1 MSADY
6 REAGMLNTIFAA
18 ERNALNEGRL
28 NDFVA
33 ENYNYSEDY
42 WKLIE
47 KEVNGKR
54 VFYLQD
60 DGDKNLKDSNN
71 KLIKEYNKYFDV
83 FKDLYGLTDNEIAE
97 LKSNY
102 QKNMEYYH
110 SAGNFIYDRPIMNM
124 NALQMIEQLRNSGN
138 SYAISNRALQDSKYE
153 YELLSETPEETKAFY
168 NAYAADLIRS
178 ITDIAS
184 VGLGLPY
191 VAYKGFQMSYG
202 LANVGIDLYEGSST
216 FGFGNYLNSKVLS
229 YEDYYANNQAQARG
243 QIASMVTM
251 TAATSIVASVVAEI
265 QLMKASQLSQM
276 TISKVDDLY
285 PAWNDN
291 VIRSQLGWTDSFD
304 STISLNSWNEFQKAT
319 KGIFHNRA
327 DAANFYQQLK
337 DSNFNIYSYTDDVT
351 AELIQKSQ
359 LGIKDPNFVLYLTPN
374 GNMTPI
380 QAGIELALPRYNT
393 ATSLFET
400 SFSNLDYSKILL
412 MRRVTGNVYMQGGGG
427 YEILYNG
434 WIPLDKIL
442 RLR

>member
-243 QIASMVTM
+243 QLASLITM
-251 TAATSIVASVVAEI
+251 TAATSIAASVVAEI
-265 QLMKASQLSQM
+265 QLAKLNQM
-276 TISKVDDLY
+276 YINSYLDDLESLSFKNTDFY
-285 PAWNDN
+285 TFSERYYKNDVVFGKSVVGEYN
-291 VIRSQLGWTDSFD
+291 DYYISMKDNYGGKIYSGFNGTGYLETKIEYAMKNSDIIRFHVDGVSPSRALNFKGSFINDMYGRNPVGCPWTEWELR
-304 STISLNSWNEFQKAT
+304 TITQDVKLLQKT
-319 KGIFHNRA
+319 RFYENGI
-327 DAANFYQQLK
+327 DITGQYLTQLK
-337 DSNFNIYSYTDDVT
+337 
-351 AELIQKSQ
+351 ELGLI
-359 LGIKDPNFVLYLTPN
+359 D
-374 GNMTPI
+374 
-380 QAGIELALPRYNT
+380 
-393 ATSLFET
+393 
-400 SFSNLDYSKILL
+400 
-412 MRRVTGNVYMQGGGG
+412 
-427 YEILYNG
+427 
-434 WIPLDKIL
+434 
-442 RLR
+442 